1 MTFSNGQVMRHFGGS
16 NAGLVLAEV
25 ELGRADEAFA
35 RPPWLGEEVTY
46 DPRYCNSALAV
57 EPRGRTTPA

>member
-1 MTFSNGQVMRHFGGS
+1 MPINNFGGS

-35 RPPWLGEEVTY
+35 RPGLVRRLP
-46 DPRYCNSALAV
+46 
-57 EPRGRTTPA
+57 TTRAIAIRRLQ